1 MDGHCHI
8 ESTQLTPVQFSRAV
22 MPNGTTG
29 GFFDAHEITNML
41 GQDGLEYMLEEARLT
56 PLAAYMQVPSSVPST
71 DCEFETNGAEI
82 GPDEVAEAFSWGD
95 DVNAPGLGA
104 MAGNQNI
111 EAASC
116 NGVNKVVDDQDG
128 ATTVKHVYLNSCETS
143 DKAAEI
149 QNTAD
154 MNGELADVAG
164 LLPGVFKVM
173 ELPPAIASAMERQ
186 EHRQSLMQIMAMV

>member
-1 MDGHCHI
+1 
-8 ESTQLTPVQFSRAV
+8 

-104 MAGNQNI
+104 MA
-111 EAASC
+111 
-116 NGVNKVVDDQDG
+116 
-128 ATTVKHVYLNSCETS
+128 ATRILKRHPVT
-143 DKAAEI
+143 
-149 QNTAD
+149 
-154 MNGELADVAG
+154 G
-164 LLPGVFKVM
+164 
-173 ELPPAIASAMERQ
+173 
-186 EHRQSLMQIMAMV
+186 